1 MISSTLLSL
10 VSPAVDRF
18 EKLYGWTIL
27 VDSKVLEE
35 CGDKALETLGKLSG
49 IPKPNALKM
58 AGHLAFWIRKL
69 KPFSLYN
76 RDEQIDL
83 LASLGVAS
91 PASLLPPGP
100 SPTGF
105 SALMVN
111 ELIAIS
117 VACGFVETYHS
128 PKVSLTASAPFI
140 NDLAVGL
147 RYHSYS
153 PSSLAILL
161 EAMV

>member
-1 MISSTLLSL
+1 MISPDLLKLVQPAIAQFESL
-10 VSPAVDRF
+10 F
-18 EKLYGWTIL
+18 GWTVLI
-27 VDSKVLEE
+27 DAKVLEE
-35 CGDKALETLGKLSG
+35 CGKKTVETLGKLNG
-49 IPKPNALKM
+49 VPTPNALKT

-76 RDEQIDL
+76 RQEQLKL
-83 LASLGVAS
+83 LKGLGVKNPESVLPSGSS
-91 PASLLPPGP
+91 PS
-100 SPTGF
+100 GF
-105 SALMVN
+105 AAMTIN

-117 VACGFVETYHS
+117 VACGVVEQFHL
-128 PKVSLTASAPFI
+128 PKVSLSPSASLV

-153 PSSLAILL
+153 PSSLAILF